1 MIGPGYT
8 SRLGYS
14 ETSQLTNPMFGLK
27 GLKGL
32 EGTGTDVANIALP
45 VGSSVAAIPGV
56 TSSIA
61 SVVGLSVPVVGAAIA
76 GITIGISQL
85 IGWINKRGQQ
95 KIAATK
101 IVDEVEK
108 YMQMNVNAWNQS
120 SKTKTNQQAALN
132 NFNQL
137 WEQMVKALSQG
148 DLGSAGERGISDRAR
163 GGQWDWY
170 SYYYDP
176 IANDPN
182 VVDDSVALQQ
192 NIMGS
197 VENVIGGIGGWGM
210 VALGGVM
217 VLVALSMI
225 GGGK

>member
-8 SRLGYS
+8 GRLGYS
-14 ETSQLTNPMFGLK
+14 ETSQLTNPMFGLNGLN
-27 GLKGL
+27 GLK
-32 EGTGTDVANIALP
+32 GTGTDVANIAIP
-45 VGSSVAAIPGV
+45 VGSS
-56 TSSIA
+56 IA
-61 SVVGLSVPVVGAAIA
+61 SSSTGAIASAIGLSVPVIGVAIMGVTF
-76 GITIGISQL
+76 GITSL

-95 KIAATK
+95 KVAAIK
-101 IVDEVEK
+101 IVEEVEK
-108 YMQMNVNAWNQS
+108 YMQMNVDAWNS
-120 SKTKTNQQAALN
+120 SPKTKTNQQAALG

-148 DLGSAGERGISDRAR
+148 DLGSASERGISDRSR

-176 IANDPN
+176 IANDIN
-182 VVDDSVALQQ
+182 VVEDSAALQQ

-197 VENVIGGIGGWGM
+197 VESVIDSVGGWGM

-217 VLVALSMI
+217 VLVAIGMI